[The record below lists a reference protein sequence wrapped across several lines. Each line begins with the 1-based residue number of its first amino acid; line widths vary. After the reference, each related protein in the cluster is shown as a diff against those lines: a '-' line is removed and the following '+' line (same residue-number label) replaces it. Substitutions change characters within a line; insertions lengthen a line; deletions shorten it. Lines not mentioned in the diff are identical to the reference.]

1 MANWQ
6 TKLVAPAA
14 LLALAVSGTAHAE
27 SIPDNAFERTTVAP
41 GGQTRLAM
49 ILAQQGDST
58 QSARAL
64 RFRWKPS
71 QTMAT
76 APSPPVTGSAAAPT
90 GKPDVFGTIALKV
103 RRSPL
108 DDKWR
113 RVLQARLNGRPAV
126 FARALRVSNE
136 WHRMEAINRYV
147 NSRVGFVDDSRQYRR
162 TDVWTTA
169 NETLRRGQGD
179 CEDYAIAK
187 LQILRA
193 AGFSDRNLYLVILKD
208 LVRRSDHAV
217 VIVRSGGRMFVLDN
231 GTDRVLES
239 DAMTDYRP
247 ILTLAASGVWTHG
260 YKVIPAS
267 MEIAAG
273 PRDPAP
279 ALTRATM

>member
-1 MANWQ
+1 MANWP

-14 LLALAVSGTAHAE
+14 LLALAALGTANAATV
-27 SIPDNAFERTTVAP
+27 PDDIFARTTVMP
-41 GGQTRLAM
+41 SGQTRLAL

-58 QSARAL
+58 QSARVQ
-64 RFRWKPS
+64 RFRGKPI
-71 QTMAT
+71 QTMAI
-76 APSPPVTGSAAAPT
+76 APSPPLTGSAAART
-90 GKPDVFGTIALKV
+90 GNPDVFGTIALKI

-113 RVLQARLNGRPAV
+113 RVFQARLNGRPAV
-126 FARALRVSNE
+126 FARALRASNE
-136 WHRMEAINRYV
+136 WHRLEVVNRYV
-147 NSRVGFVDDSRQYRR
+147 NSRVGFVDDSRQYQSA
-162 TDVWTTA
+162 DVWMTA

-217 VIVRSGGRMFVLDN
+217 VVVRSGGRMFVLDN

-239 DAMTDYRP
+239 DAVTDYRP
-247 ILTLAASGVWTHG
+247 ILTLAAGGVWTHG

-267 MEIAAG
+267 MKIAAG
-273 PRDPAP
+273 PRDAAAAP
-279 ALTRATM
+279 TRATM